1 MMSLVSLL
9 KIDLMILDIFL
20 DDKMCLN
27 MIVQVNL
34 KGSVET
40 PTVLAIDQTILNYG
54 NLCLN

>member
-40 PTVLAIDQTILNYG
+40 PTVLAIDQTIFNYG